1 MVGRGMAGVELDGAP
16 ELALRLRPV
25 PVQPELYEGQRGVG
39 LGQVRV
45 DLEGPHGRRP
55 GAGQGLARR
64 KHGVPGR
71 AEQRVAV
78 GQASV
83 RECVRGISLD
93 CPLELL

>member
-1 MVGRGMAGVELDGAP
+1 M
-16 ELALRLRPV
+16 
-25 PVQPELYEGQRGVG
+25 G

-55 GAGQGLARR
+55 GAGQRLARR
-64 KHGVPGR
+64 KERVAGR

-78 GQASV
+78 GQAGV
-83 RECVRGISLD
+83 RDCVLGISLD